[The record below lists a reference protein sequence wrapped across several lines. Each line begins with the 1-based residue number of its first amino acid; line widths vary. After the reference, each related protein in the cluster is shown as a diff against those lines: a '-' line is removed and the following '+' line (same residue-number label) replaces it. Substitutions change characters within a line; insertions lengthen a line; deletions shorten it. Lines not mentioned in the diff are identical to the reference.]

1 MAILPQVLNTLPAG
15 VVRAGIQR
23 YFFFLFFGQLADWWR
38 LDLTYLAATG
48 NRSGRLLLPPG
59 VCEELFGSDFNC
71 CRDTQSRICFQ
82 SLFFFFLFLF
92 FFVPPRLE
100 KCSEDFLF
108 RRRLIFTSATQLSR
122 GRRGRCDTTLR
133 QRRGGGPSPRVPGVE
148 ALIKTSV

>member
-82 SLFFFFLFLF
+82 SLFFFFLFHF
-92 FFVPPRLE
+92 FFF
-100 KCSEDFLF
+100 C
-108 RRRLIFTSATQLSR
+108 
-122 GRRGRCDTTLR
+122 
-133 QRRGGGPSPRVPGVE
+133 PSPSREMFRGFSLSASSYFHVCYTAE
-148 ALIKTSV
+148 QRTQREM